1 VSTAQEARSAGSLS
15 VEPSGPP
22 PSAPAV
28 SRRVRVLVIGVWA
41 LLLAHFAATFLW
53 AAPGFLTGR
62 PDDGTTR
69 PPSTGALAAYM
80 TPVFAQSWSIFAPS
94 PLHVEYTLRVRG
106 LYERGTDGGLVPGP
120 WIDATA
126 VEVRALTG
134 HLLPAATERPARR
147 LAAEARDAYL
157 RLPEEAR
164 LVVLRSPSAGPVPGQ
179 EPPEPWPALR
189 AALLDDGA
197 PPAVV
202 DAYLAQDRTLTAYA
216 TQVLL
221 ADGAAGGRA
230 GRPGAPGR
238 PLVYVQANVVRHG
251 VTPYGAQE
259 RPGPDG
265 LTLGARPPYAVAGQ
279 DDAAFR
285 SAWDTL
291 RQQSP
296 ADDGSAS

>member
-1 VSTAQEARSAGSLS
+1 VSTAQEARSAGSLPA
-15 VEPSGPP
+15 EPSGPAP
-22 PSAPAV
+22 GVPAV
-28 SRRVRVLVIGVWA
+28 SRRVRGLVIGVWA

-62 PDDGTTR
+62 ADGGTAS
-69 PPSTGALAAYM
+69 PSDTGALAAYM

-106 LYERGTDGGLVPGP
+106 MYERGTDDGLVPGP
-120 WIDATA
+120 WIDTTA

-147 LAAEARDAYL
+147 LAAEARAAYL
-157 RLPEEAR
+157 ELPEEAR
-164 LVVLRSPSAGPVPGQ
+164 LVVQRSPSDGPAPGQ
-179 EPPEPWPALR
+179 ESPEPWPALR

-197 PPAVV
+197 PPAAV
-202 DAYLAQDRTLTAYA
+202 DRYLAQDRALAAYA
-216 TQVLL
+216 TQVLR

-230 GRPGAPGR
+230 GRTAAPGR
-238 PLVYVQANVVRHG
+238 PLAYVQAKVVRHG
-251 VTPYGAQE
+251 VTPYGAKE

-285 SAWDTL
+285 STWDAL
-291 RQQSP
+291 RHKFP
-296 ADDGSAS
+296 ADDGRAW

>member
-1 VSTAQEARSAGSLS
+1 MSTAQDAQSAGSLPA
-15 VEPSGPP
+15 EPSSGPAHG
-22 PSAPAV
+22 APAV
-28 SRRVRVLVIGVWA
+28 SRRVRFLVIGVWA

-53 AAPGFLTGR
+53 TAPGFLTGR
-62 PDDGTTR
+62 PDDGSAQ
-69 PPSTGALAAYM
+69 PADGGALAAYM

-120 WIDATA
+120 WIDTTA
-126 VEVRALTG
+126 VEAGALTG

-147 LAAEARDAYL
+147 LASEARAAYL

-179 EPPEPWPALR
+179 EPPDPWSALR

-202 DAYLAQDRTLTAYA
+202 DAYLAQDRTLAAYA
-216 TQVLL
+216 TQVLR
-221 ADGAAGGRA
+221 ADGAAGGT
-230 GRPGAPGR
+230 GAPR
-238 PLVYVQANVVRHG
+238 RAPVYVQAKVVRQG

-285 SAWDTL
+285 STWDTL
-291 RQQSP
+291 RHESP